1 MERINEKRLF
11 SIVMYLSLILG
22 ALICAGINRMT
33 IAGMLVQVCYS
44 LIIGV
49 VFMTLLHAREDMLW
63 AQIPE
68 KLVYL
73 FSFSVSLCLIGAASR
88 YHIGLFWLL
97 PLAVVGYLETVE
109 IKAVT
114 FGVLMLDYLC
124 NAALIHKDINLLVGY
139 FIMAVA
145 IVMILSMLHDRKE
158 MPYAGVILAALCI
171 ALFVIRCGFQSSEIF
186 RQRYFLILEISSLVF
201 VAVFSGILQI
211 VCGSADSI
219 GVSGLQDMS
228 SEVEEEDVN
237 SIEQKIMTAVPAE
250 EDTTEPDEF
259 VRDPEI
265 VTAVPEPAEHKRPE
279 QAASVEIFDM
289 MAYLQDDFPLILQL
303 KEEDTLYQH
312 SYEISRLSGLAA
324 RKLGCNEALAAVGG
338 MFHEAGRMLSAENY
352 MEGNASLAEQY
363 GFPEDLA
370 AVIRQHNT
378 GSEIPKSP
386 EAAIVMLSDCIVS
399 TSEYLR
405 KNGKRDAIS
414 DDQLVMSIF
423 TNRINKGG
431 LDEAGLTDAQLDT
444 LKAFYIAHAFEI

>member
-49 VFMTLLHAREDMLW
+49 VFMTLLHAKEDMLW

-97 PLAVVGYLETVE
+97 PLAVVGYLESVE

-124 NAALIHKDINLLVGY
+124 NAALVHKDINLLVGY
-139 FIMAVA
+139 FIMAAA
-145 IVMILSMLHDRKE
+145 IVMILSMLRERKE

-186 RQRYFLILEISSLVF
+186 RQRYFLILELSSLVF
-201 VAVFSGILQI
+201 LAVFSGILQI
-211 VCGSADSI
+211 ICGTAGDAGASD
-219 GVSGLQDMS
+219 VLVMS
-228 SEVEEEDVN
+228 SDEGTDIKQETVTAADDV
-237 SIEQKIMTAVPAE
+237 
-250 EDTTEPDEF
+250 TEPDE
-259 VRDPEI
+259 PEI
-265 VTAVPEPAEHKRPE
+265 VTAIPE
-279 QAASVEIFDM
+279 QAEQKRQEPAASVEAFDM
-289 MAYLQDDFPLILQL
+289 MAYLQDDFPLLLQL
-303 KEEDTLYQH
+303 KEQDTLYQH

-338 MFHEAGRMLSAENY
+338 MFHEAGRMLSPENY
-352 MEGNASLAEQY
+352 MEGNAVLAEQY
-363 GFPEDLA
+363 GFPEDLV

-444 LKAFYIAHAFEI
+444 LKAFYVAHAFEI

>member
-33 IAGMLVQVCYS
+33 IAGMLVQECYS

-49 VFMTLLHAREDMLW
+49 VFMTLLHVGEDMLW

-97 PLAVVGYLETVE
+97 PLAVVGHLKHIE

-124 NAALIHKDINLLVGY
+124 NAAMVHKDINLLAGY
-139 FIMAVA
+139 FIMAA
-145 IVMILSMLHDRKE
+145 AFVMILSMLHDRKE

-171 ALFVIRCGFQSSEIF
+171 ALFVIRCGFQSGELF
-186 RQRYFLILEISSLVF
+186 RQRYFLVLELSSLVF
-201 VAVFSGILQI
+201 LAVFSGILQI
-211 VCGSADSI
+211 VFGTDGSTAAEPENASPD
-219 GVSGLQDMS
+219 
-228 SEVEEEDVN
+228 EEDSV
-237 SIEQKIMTAVPAE
+237 M
-250 EDTTEPDEF
+250 
-259 VRDPEI
+259 PE
-265 VTAVPEPAEHKRPE
+265 TRQET
-279 QAASVEIFDM
+279 AASVKEFDM

-324 RKLGCNEALAAVGG
+324 RELGCDEALAAVGG
-338 MFHEAGRMLSAENY
+338 MFHEAGRILSPENY

-363 GFPEDLA
+363 DFPEDLA

-431 LDEAGLTDAQLDT
+431 LDEAGLTDVQLDR
-444 LKAFYIAHAFEI
+444 LKAFYAAHAFEI

>member
-49 VFMTLLHAREDMLW
+49 VFMTLLHTREDMLW

-97 PLAVVGYLETVE
+97 PLAVVGYLESVE

-124 NAALIHKDINLLVGY
+124 NAALVHKDINLLVGY
-139 FIMAVA
+139 FIMAAA
-145 IVMILSMLHDRKE
+145 IVMILSMLRDRKE
-158 MPYAGVILAALCI
+158 MPYAGVILVALCI

-211 VCGSADSI
+211 W
-219 GVSGLQDMS
+219 
-228 SEVEEEDVN
+228 
-237 SIEQKIMTAVPAE
+237 
-250 EDTTEPDEF
+250 
-259 VRDPEI
+259 
-265 VTAVPEPAEHKRPE
+265 
-279 QAASVEIFDM
+279 
-289 MAYLQDDFPLILQL
+289 
-303 KEEDTLYQH
+303 
-312 SYEISRLSGLAA
+312 
-324 RKLGCNEALAAVGG
+324 
-338 MFHEAGRMLSAENY
+338 
-352 MEGNASLAEQY
+352 
-363 GFPEDLA
+363 
-370 AVIRQHNT
+370 
-378 GSEIPKSP
+378 
-386 EAAIVMLSDCIVS
+386 
-399 TSEYLR
+399 
-405 KNGKRDAIS
+405 
-414 DDQLVMSIF
+414 
-423 TNRINKGG
+423 
-431 LDEAGLTDAQLDT
+431 
-444 LKAFYIAHAFEI
+444 

>member
-49 VFMTLLHAREDMLW
+49 VFMTLLHTREDMLW

-97 PLAVVGYLETVE
+97 PLAVVGYLESVE

-124 NAALIHKDINLLVGY
+124 NAALVHKDINLLVGY
-139 FIMAVA
+139 FIMAAA
-145 IVMILSMLHDRKE
+145 IVMILSMLRDRKE
-158 MPYAGVILAALCI
+158 MPYAGVILVALCI

-201 VAVFSGILQI
+201 VAVFSGVLQI
-211 VCGSADSI
+211 VCGTAGGDSAAD
-219 GVSGLQDMS
+219 
-228 SEVEEEDVN
+228 
-237 SIEQKIMTAVPAE
+237 
-250 EDTTEPDEF
+250 
-259 VRDPEI
+259 
-265 VTAVPEPAEHKRPE
+265 VPEMSPDVEAGIGPEPEENKRQEPE
-279 QAASVEIFDM
+279 ASVESFDM
-289 MAYLQDDFPLILQL
+289 MAYLQDDYPLILQL

-324 RKLGCNEALAAVGG
+324 RELGCNEALAAVGG
-338 MFHEAGRMLSAENY
+338 MFHEAGRMLSPENY
-352 MEGNASLAEQY
+352 MEGNAVLAEQY

-386 EAAIVMLSDCIVS
+386 EAAVVMLSDCIVS

-405 KNGKRDAIS
+405 KNGKRNAIS

-431 LDEAGLTDAQLDT
+431 LDEAGLTDAQLDI
-444 LKAFYIAHAFEI
+444 LKAFYVAHAFEI

>member
-49 VFMTLLHAREDMLW
+49 VFMTLLHVGEDMLW

-97 PLAVVGYLETVE
+97 PLAVVGHLKHIE

-124 NAALIHKDINLLVGY
+124 NAAMVHKDLNLLAGY
-139 FIMAVA
+139 FIMAA
-145 IVMILSMLHDRKE
+145 AFVMILSMLHDRKE

-171 ALFVIRCGFQSSEIF
+171 ALFVIRCGFQSGELF
-186 RQRYFLILEISSLVF
+186 RQRYFLVLELSSLVF
-201 VAVFSGILQI
+201 LAVFSGILQI
-211 VCGSADSI
+211 VFGTDGSTAAEPENASPD
-219 GVSGLQDMS
+219 
-228 SEVEEEDVN
+228 EEDSV
-237 SIEQKIMTAVPAE
+237 T
-250 EDTTEPDEF
+250 
-259 VRDPEI
+259 PE
-265 VTAVPEPAEHKRPE
+265 TRQET
-279 QAASVEIFDM
+279 AASVKKFDM

-303 KEEDTLYQH
+303 KKEDTLYQH

-324 RKLGCNEALAAVGG
+324 RELGCNEALAAVGG
-338 MFHEAGRMLSAENY
+338 MFHEAGRILSPENY

-363 GFPEDLA
+363 DFPEDLA

-431 LDEAGLTDAQLDT
+431 LDEAGLTDVQLDL
-444 LKAFYIAHAFEI
+444 LKAFFAAHAFEI

>member
-49 VFMTLLHAREDMLW
+49 VFMTLLHVGEDMLW

-97 PLAVVGYLETVE
+97 PLAVVGHLKHIE

-124 NAALIHKDINLLVGY
+124 NAAMVHKDINLLAGY

-145 IVMILSMLHDRKE
+145 FVMILSMLHDRKE

-171 ALFVIRCGFQSSEIF
+171 ALFVIRCGFQSGELF
-186 RQRYFLILEISSLVF
+186 RQKYFLVLELSSLVF
-201 VAVFSGILQI
+201 LAVFSGILQI
-211 VCGSADSI
+211 VFGTDGSTAAEPENASPD
-219 GVSGLQDMS
+219 
-228 SEVEEEDVN
+228 EEDSV
-237 SIEQKIMTAVPAE
+237 M
-250 EDTTEPDEF
+250 
-259 VRDPEI
+259 PE
-265 VTAVPEPAEHKRPE
+265 TRQET
-279 QAASVEIFDM
+279 AASVKEFDM

>member
-97 PLAVVGYLETVE
+97 PLAVVGYLESVE

-124 NAALIHKDINLLVGY
+124 NAALVHKDINLLVGY
-139 FIMAVA
+139 FIMAAA
-145 IVMILSMLHDRKE
+145 IVMILSMLRDRKE
-158 MPYAGVILAALCI
+158 MPYAGVILVALCI

-211 VCGSADSI
+211 VCG
-219 GVSGLQDMS
+219 
-228 SEVEEEDVN
+228 
-237 SIEQKIMTAVPAE
+237 TAGGDGAS
-250 EDTTEPDEF
+250 D
-259 VRDPEI
+259 
-265 VTAVPEPAEHKRPE
+265 VPEMSPDVEAGIGPEPEENKRQEPE
-279 QAASVEIFDM
+279 ASVESFDM
-289 MAYLQDDFPLILQL
+289 MAYLQDDYPLILQL
-303 KEEDTLYQH
+303 KEENTLYQH

-324 RKLGCNEALAAVGG
+324 RELGCNEALAAVGG
-338 MFHEAGRMLSAENY
+338 MFHEAGRMLSPDNY
-352 MEGNASLAEQY
+352 MEGNAVLAEQY

-386 EAAIVMLSDCIVS
+386 EAAVVMLSDCIVS

-405 KNGKRDAIS
+405 KNGKRGAIS

-444 LKAFYIAHAFEI
+444 LKAFYVAHAFEI

>member
-22 ALICAGINRMT
+22 ALICAGVNRMT

-97 PLAVVGYLETVE
+97 PLAVVGYLESVE

-124 NAALIHKDINLLVGY
+124 NAALVHKDINLLVGY
-139 FIMAVA
+139 FIMAAA
-145 IVMILSMLHDRKE
+145 IIMILSMLRDRKE

-201 VAVFSGILQI
+201 VTVFGGILQI
-211 VCGSADSI
+211 ICGSAGSI

-228 SEVEEEDVN
+228 SDVEDVN
-237 SIEQKIMTAVPAE
+237 GIEQKIMTAVPAA
-250 EDTTEPDEF
+250 DDVTEPDE
-259 VRDPEI
+259 PEI
-265 VTAVPEPAEHKRPE
+265 VTAVPE
-279 QAASVEIFDM
+279 QAASVEAFDM

-303 KEEDTLYQH
+303 KEEDALYQH

-324 RKLGCNEALAAVGG
+324 RELGCNEALAAVGG
-338 MFHEAGRMLSAENY
+338 MFHEAGRMLFPENY
-352 MEGNASLAEQY
+352 MEGNAVLAEQY
-363 GFPEDLA
+363 GFPEDLV

-405 KNGKRDAIS
+405 KNGKRGAIS

>member
-97 PLAVVGYLETVE
+97 PLAVVGYLESVE

-124 NAALIHKDINLLVGY
+124 NAALVHKDINLLVGY
-139 FIMAVA
+139 FIMAAA
-145 IVMILSMLHDRKE
+145 IVMILSMLRDRKE
-158 MPYAGVILAALCI
+158 MPYAGVILVALCI

-211 VCGSADSI
+211 VCRTAGADSA
-219 GVSGLQDMS
+219 S
-228 SEVEEEDVN
+228 DV
-237 SIEQKIMTAVPAE
+237 
-250 EDTTEPDEF
+250 
-259 VRDPEI
+259 PEI
-265 VTAVPEPAEHKRPE
+265 SPDVEAGIGPEPEENQRQEPE
-279 QAASVEIFDM
+279 TFVESFDM
-289 MAYLQDDFPLILQL
+289 MAYLQDDYPLILQL
-303 KEEDTLYQH
+303 KEEDILYQH

-324 RKLGCNEALAAVGG
+324 RELGCNEALAAVGG
-338 MFHEAGRMLSAENY
+338 MFHEAGRMLSPDNY
-352 MEGNASLAEQY
+352 MEGNAVLAEQY

-386 EAAIVMLSDCIVS
+386 EAAVVMLSDCIVS

-405 KNGKRDAIS
+405 KNGKRGAIS

-444 LKAFYIAHAFEI
+444 LKAFYVAHAFEI

>member
-97 PLAVVGYLETVE
+97 PLAVVGYLESVE

-114 FGVLMLDYLC
+114 FGALMLDYLC
-124 NAALIHKDINLLVGY
+124 NAALVHKDINLLVGY
-139 FIMAVA
+139 FIMAAA
-145 IVMILSMLHDRKE
+145 IVMILSMLRDRKE
-158 MPYAGVILAALCI
+158 MPYAGVILVALCI

-201 VAVFSGILQI
+201 VAAFSGILQI
-211 VCGSADSI
+211 VCGTAGGDGTSDARE
-219 GVSGLQDMS
+219 LS
-228 SEVEEEDVN
+228 SDVEAGIRPEPV
-237 SIEQKIMTAVPAE
+237 TAVPAE
-250 EDTTEPDEF
+250 EDITELDGFGNET
-259 VRDPEI
+259 DI
-265 VTAVPEPAEHKRPE
+265 ATAVPEPEENKRQEP
-279 QAASVEIFDM
+279 AASVESFDM
-289 MAYLQDDFPLILQL
+289 MAYLQDDYPLILQL

-324 RKLGCNEALAAVGG
+324 RELGCNEALAAVGG
-338 MFHEAGRMLSAENY
+338 MFHEAGRMLSPDNY
-352 MEGNASLAEQY
+352 MEGNAVLAEQY
-363 GFPEDLA
+363 GFSEDLA

-386 EAAIVMLSDCIVS
+386 EAAVVMLSDCIVS
-399 TSEYLR
+399 TSDYLR
-405 KNGKRDAIS
+405 KNGKRNAIS

-444 LKAFYIAHAFEI
+444 LKAFYVAHAFEI

>member
-49 VFMTLLHAREDMLW
+49 VFMTLLHTREDMLW

-97 PLAVVGYLETVE
+97 PLAVVGYLESVE

-124 NAALIHKDINLLVGY
+124 NAALVHKDINLLVGY
-139 FIMAVA
+139 FIMAAA
-145 IVMILSMLHDRKE
+145 IVMILSMLRDRKE
-158 MPYAGVILAALCI
+158 MPYAGVILVALCI

-201 VAVFSGILQI
+201 VAAFSGVLQI
-211 VCGSADSI
+211 VCGTAGADSA
-219 GVSGLQDMS
+219 SD
-228 SEVEEEDVN
+228 
-237 SIEQKIMTAVPAE
+237 
-250 EDTTEPDEF
+250 
-259 VRDPEI
+259 
-265 VTAVPEPAEHKRPE
+265 VPEMSPDVEAGIGPE
-279 QAASVEIFDM
+279 LEENQRQEPEASVESFDM
-289 MAYLQDDFPLILQL
+289 MAYLQDDYPLILQL

-324 RKLGCNEALAAVGG
+324 RELGCNEALAAVGG
-338 MFHEAGRMLSAENY
+338 MFHEAGRMLSPDNY
-352 MEGNASLAEQY
+352 MEGNAVLAEQY

-386 EAAIVMLSDCIVS
+386 EAAVVMLSDCIVS

-405 KNGKRDAIS
+405 KNGKRNAIS

-431 LDEAGLTDAQLDT
+431 LDEAGLTDAQLDI
-444 LKAFYIAHAFEI
+444 LKAFYVAHAFEI

>member
-22 ALICAGINRMT
+22 ALICAGVNRMT

-73 FSFSVSLCLIGAASR
+73 FSFSVSLCLIGVASR

-97 PLAVVGYLETVE
+97 PLAVVGYLESVE

-124 NAALIHKDINLLVGY
+124 NAALVHKDINLLVGY
-139 FIMAVA
+139 FIMAAA
-145 IVMILSMLHDRKE
+145 IIMILSMLRDRKE

-211 VCGSADSI
+211 ICGSAGSI

-228 SEVEEEDVN
+228 SDVEDVN
-237 SIEQKIMTAVPAE
+237 GIEQKIMTAVPAA
-250 EDTTEPDEF
+250 DDVTGPDE
-259 VRDPEI
+259 PET
-265 VTAVPEPAEHKRPE
+265 VTAVPE
-279 QAASVEIFDM
+279 QAASVEAFDM

-303 KEEDTLYQH
+303 KEEDALYQH

-324 RKLGCNEALAAVGG
+324 RELGCNEALAAVGG
-338 MFHEAGRMLSAENY
+338 MFHEAGRMLSPENY
-352 MEGNASLAEQY
+352 MEGNAVLAEQY
-363 GFPEDLA
+363 GFPEDLV

-405 KNGKRDAIS
+405 KNGKRGAIS

>member
-171 ALFVIRCGFQSSEIF
+171 ALFMIRCGFQSSEIF

-201 VAVFSGILQI
+201 VAVFSGILQVI
-211 VCGSADSI
+211 CESAGSI
-219 GVSGLQDMS
+219 GASGLQDMS
-228 SEVEEEDVN
+228 SEVEEEVVN

-259 VRDPEI
+259 VKDP
-265 VTAVPEPAEHKRPE
+265 
-279 QAASVEIFDM
+279 AASVEIFDM

-378 GSEIPKSP
+378 GSEVPKSP

>member
-49 VFMTLLHAREDMLW
+49 VFMTLLHTREDMLW

-97 PLAVVGYLETVE
+97 PLAVVGYLESVE

-124 NAALIHKDINLLVGY
+124 NAALVHKDINLLVGY
-139 FIMAVA
+139 FIMAAA
-145 IVMILSMLHDRKE
+145 IVMILSMLRDGKE
-158 MPYAGVILAALCI
+158 MPYAGVILVALCI

-211 VCGSADSI
+211 VCGTAGGDGAAD
-219 GVSGLQDMS
+219 
-228 SEVEEEDVN
+228 
-237 SIEQKIMTAVPAE
+237 
-250 EDTTEPDEF
+250 
-259 VRDPEI
+259 
-265 VTAVPEPAEHKRPE
+265 VPEMSPDVEAGIGPEPEENKRQEPE
-279 QAASVEIFDM
+279 ASVESFDM
-289 MAYLQDDFPLILQL
+289 MAYLQDDYPLILQL

-324 RKLGCNEALAAVGG
+324 RELGCNEALAAVGG
-338 MFHEAGRMLSAENY
+338 MFHEAGRMISPDNY
-352 MEGNASLAEQY
+352 MEGNAVLAEQY

-386 EAAIVMLSDCIVS
+386 EAAVVMLSDCIVS

-405 KNGKRDAIS
+405 KNGKRGAIS

-444 LKAFYIAHAFEI
+444 LKAFYVAHAFEI

>member
-97 PLAVVGYLETVE
+97 PLAVVGYLESVE

-124 NAALIHKDINLLVGY
+124 NAALVHKDINLLVGY
-139 FIMAVA
+139 FIMAAA
-145 IVMILSMLHDRKE
+145 IVMILSMLRDRKE
-158 MPYAGVILAALCI
+158 MPYAGVILVALCI

-211 VCGSADSI
+211 VCGTAGVDSASD
-219 GVSGLQDMS
+219 
-228 SEVEEEDVN
+228 
-237 SIEQKIMTAVPAE
+237 
-250 EDTTEPDEF
+250 
-259 VRDPEI
+259 
-265 VTAVPEPAEHKRPE
+265 VPEMSPDVEAGIGPE
-279 QAASVEIFDM
+279 PEENQRQEPETSVESFDM
-289 MAYLQDDFPLILQL
+289 MAYLQDDYPLILQL
-303 KEEDTLYQH
+303 KEEDILYQH

-324 RKLGCNEALAAVGG
+324 RELGCNEALAAVGG
-338 MFHEAGRMLSAENY
+338 MFHEAGRMLSPDNY
-352 MEGNASLAEQY
+352 MEGNAVLAEQY

-386 EAAIVMLSDCIVS
+386 EAAVVMLSDCIVS

-405 KNGKRDAIS
+405 KNGKRGAIS

-444 LKAFYIAHAFEI
+444 LKAFYVAHAFEI

>member
-1 MERINEKRLF
+1 
-11 SIVMYLSLILG
+11 MYLSLILG
-22 ALICAGINRMT
+22 ALICAGVNRMT

-73 FSFSVSLCLIGAASR
+73 FSFSVSLCLIGVASR

-97 PLAVVGYLETVE
+97 PLAVVGYLESVE

-124 NAALIHKDINLLVGY
+124 NAALVHKDINLLVGY
-139 FIMAVA
+139 FIMAAA
-145 IVMILSMLHDRKE
+145 IIMILSMLRDRKE

-211 VCGSADSI
+211 ICGSAGSI

-228 SEVEEEDVN
+228 SDVEDVN
-237 SIEQKIMTAVPAE
+237 GIEQKIMTAVPAA
-250 EDTTEPDEF
+250 DDVTEPDE
-259 VRDPEI
+259 PET
-265 VTAVPEPAEHKRPE
+265 VTAVPE
-279 QAASVEIFDM
+279 QAASVEAFDM

-303 KEEDTLYQH
+303 KEEDALYQH

-324 RKLGCNEALAAVGG
+324 RELGCNEALAAVGG
-338 MFHEAGRMLSAENY
+338 MFHEAGRMLSPENY
-352 MEGNASLAEQY
+352 MEGNAVLAEQY
-363 GFPEDLA
+363 GFPEDLV

-405 KNGKRDAIS
+405 KNGKRGAIS

>member
-49 VFMTLLHAREDMLW
+49 VFMTLLHTREDMLW

-97 PLAVVGYLETVE
+97 PLAVVGYLESVE

-124 NAALIHKDINLLVGY
+124 NAALVHKDINLLVGY
-139 FIMAVA
+139 FIMAAA
-145 IVMILSMLHDRKE
+145 IVMILSMLRDRKE
-158 MPYAGVILAALCI
+158 MPYAGVILVALCI

-211 VCGSADSI
+211 VCG
-219 GVSGLQDMS
+219 
-228 SEVEEEDVN
+228 
-237 SIEQKIMTAVPAE
+237 TAGGDGAS
-250 EDTTEPDEF
+250 D
-259 VRDPEI
+259 
-265 VTAVPEPAEHKRPE
+265 VPEMSPDVEAGIGPEPEENKRQEPE
-279 QAASVEIFDM
+279 ASVESFDM
-289 MAYLQDDFPLILQL
+289 MAYLQDDYPLILQL

-324 RKLGCNEALAAVGG
+324 RELGCNEALAAVGG
-338 MFHEAGRMLSAENY
+338 MFHEAGRMLSPDNY
-352 MEGNASLAEQY
+352 MEGNAVLAEQY

-386 EAAIVMLSDCIVS
+386 EAAVVMLSDCIVS

-405 KNGKRDAIS
+405 KNGKRGAIS

-444 LKAFYIAHAFEI
+444 LKAFYVAHAFEI

>member
-49 VFMTLLHAREDMLW
+49 VFMTLLHVGEDMLW

-97 PLAVVGYLETVE
+97 PLAVVGHLKHIE

-124 NAALIHKDINLLVGY
+124 NAAMVHKDINLLAGY
-139 FIMAVA
+139 FIMAA
-145 IVMILSMLHDRKE
+145 AFVMILSMLHDRKE

-171 ALFVIRCGFQSSEIF
+171 ALFVIRCGFQSGELF
-186 RQRYFLILEISSLVF
+186 RQRYFLVLELSSLVF
-201 VAVFSGILQI
+201 LAVFSGILQI
-211 VCGSADSI
+211 VFGTDGSTAAELENASPD
-219 GVSGLQDMS
+219 
-228 SEVEEEDVN
+228 EEDSV
-237 SIEQKIMTAVPAE
+237 M
-250 EDTTEPDEF
+250 
-259 VRDPEI
+259 PE
-265 VTAVPEPAEHKRPE
+265 TRQET
-279 QAASVEIFDM
+279 AASVKEFDM

-324 RKLGCNEALAAVGG
+324 RELGCDEALAAVGG
-338 MFHEAGRMLSAENY
+338 MFHEAGRILSPENY

-363 GFPEDLA
+363 DFPENLA

-431 LDEAGLTDAQLDT
+431 LDEAGLTDVQLDR
-444 LKAFYIAHAFEI
+444 LKAFYAAHAFEI

>member
-49 VFMTLLHAREDMLW
+49 VFMTLLHVGEDMLW

-97 PLAVVGYLETVE
+97 PLAVVGHLKHIE

-124 NAALIHKDINLLVGY
+124 NAAMVHKDINLLAGY
-139 FIMAVA
+139 FIMAA
-145 IVMILSMLHDRKE
+145 AFVMILSMLHDRKE

-171 ALFVIRCGFQSSEIF
+171 ALFVIRCGFQSGELF
-186 RQRYFLILEISSLVF
+186 LQRYFLVLELSSLVF
-201 VAVFSGILQI
+201 LAVFSGILQI
-211 VCGSADSI
+211 VFGTDGSTAAEPENASPD
-219 GVSGLQDMS
+219 
-228 SEVEEEDVN
+228 EEDSV
-237 SIEQKIMTAVPAE
+237 M
-250 EDTTEPDEF
+250 
-259 VRDPEI
+259 PE
-265 VTAVPEPAEHKRPE
+265 TRQET
-279 QAASVEIFDM
+279 AASVKEFDM
-289 MAYLQDDFPLILQL
+289 MVYLQDDFPLILQL

-324 RKLGCNEALAAVGG
+324 RELGCDEALAAVGG
-338 MFHEAGRMLSAENY
+338 MFHEAGRILSPENY

-363 GFPEDLA
+363 DFPEDLA

-431 LDEAGLTDAQLDT
+431 LDEAGLTDVQLDR
-444 LKAFYIAHAFEI
+444 LKAFYVAHAFEI

>member
-49 VFMTLLHAREDMLW
+49 VFMTLLHTREDMLW

-97 PLAVVGYLETVE
+97 PLAVVGYLESVE

-124 NAALIHKDINLLVGY
+124 NAALVHKDINLLVGY
-139 FIMAVA
+139 FIMAAA
-145 IVMILSMLHDRKE
+145 IVMILSMLRDRKE
-158 MPYAGVILAALCI
+158 MPYAGVILVALCI

-186 RQRYFLILEISSLVF
+186 QQRYFLILEISSLVF

-211 VCGSADSI
+211 VCGTARGDGAAD
-219 GVSGLQDMS
+219 
-228 SEVEEEDVN
+228 
-237 SIEQKIMTAVPAE
+237 
-250 EDTTEPDEF
+250 
-259 VRDPEI
+259 
-265 VTAVPEPAEHKRPE
+265 VPEMSPDVEAGIGPEPEENKRQEPE
-279 QAASVEIFDM
+279 ASVESFDM
-289 MAYLQDDFPLILQL
+289 MAYLQDDYPLILQL

-324 RKLGCNEALAAVGG
+324 RELGCNEALAAVGG
-338 MFHEAGRMLSAENY
+338 MFHEAGRMISPDNY
-352 MEGNASLAEQY
+352 MEGNAVLAEQY

-386 EAAIVMLSDCIVS
+386 EAAVVMLSDCIVS

-405 KNGKRDAIS
+405 KNGKRGAIS

-444 LKAFYIAHAFEI
+444 LKAFYVAHAFEI

>member
-33 IAGMLVQVCYS
+33 SAGMLVQVCYS

-49 VFMTLLHAREDMLW
+49 VFMTLLHTREDMLW

-97 PLAVVGYLETVE
+97 PLAVVGYLESVE

-124 NAALIHKDINLLVGY
+124 NAALVHKDINLLVGY
-139 FIMAVA
+139 FIMAAA
-145 IVMILSMLHDRKE
+145 IVMILSMLRDRKE
-158 MPYAGVILAALCI
+158 MPYAGVILVALCI

-211 VCGSADSI
+211 VCGTAGGDGAAD
-219 GVSGLQDMS
+219 
-228 SEVEEEDVN
+228 
-237 SIEQKIMTAVPAE
+237 
-250 EDTTEPDEF
+250 
-259 VRDPEI
+259 
-265 VTAVPEPAEHKRPE
+265 VPEMSPDVEAGIGPE
-279 QAASVEIFDM
+279 PEENQRQEPEASVESFDM
-289 MAYLQDDFPLILQL
+289 MAYLQDDYPLILQL

-324 RKLGCNEALAAVGG
+324 RELGCNEALAAVGG
-338 MFHEAGRMLSAENY
+338 MFHEAGRMISPDNY
-352 MEGNASLAEQY
+352 MEGNAVLAEQY

-386 EAAIVMLSDCIVS
+386 EAAVVMLSDCIVS

-405 KNGKRDAIS
+405 KNGKRGAIS

-444 LKAFYIAHAFEI
+444 LKAFYVAHAFEI

>member
-49 VFMTLLHAREDMLW
+49 VFMTLLHTREDMLW

-97 PLAVVGYLETVE
+97 PLAVVGYLESVE

-124 NAALIHKDINLLVGY
+124 NAALVHKDINLLVGY
-139 FIMAVA
+139 FIMAAA
-145 IVMILSMLHDRKE
+145 IVMILSMLRDRKE
-158 MPYAGVILAALCI
+158 MPYAGVILVALCI

-211 VCGSADSI
+211 VCGTAGGDGAAD
-219 GVSGLQDMS
+219 
-228 SEVEEEDVN
+228 
-237 SIEQKIMTAVPAE
+237 
-250 EDTTEPDEF
+250 
-259 VRDPEI
+259 
-265 VTAVPEPAEHKRPE
+265 VPEMSPDVEAGIGPEPEENKRQEPE
-279 QAASVEIFDM
+279 ASVESFDM
-289 MAYLQDDFPLILQL
+289 MAYLQDDYPLILQL

-324 RKLGCNEALAAVGG
+324 RELGCNEALAAVGG
-338 MFHEAGRMLSAENY
+338 MFHEAGRMISPDNY
-352 MEGNASLAEQY
+352 MEGNAVLAEQY

-386 EAAIVMLSDCIVS
+386 EAAVVMLSDCIVS

-405 KNGKRDAIS
+405 KNGKRGAIS

-444 LKAFYIAHAFEI
+444 LKAFYVAHAFEI

>member
-33 IAGMLVQVCYS
+33 IAGMLVHVCYS

-49 VFMTLLHAREDMLW
+49 VFMTLLHTREDMLW

-97 PLAVVGYLETVE
+97 PLAVVGYLESVE

-124 NAALIHKDINLLVGY
+124 NAALVHKDINLLVGY
-139 FIMAVA
+139 FIMAAA
-145 IVMILSMLHDRKE
+145 IVMILSMLRDRKE
-158 MPYAGVILAALCI
+158 MPYAGVILVALCI

-211 VCGSADSI
+211 VCGTAGADSA
-219 GVSGLQDMS
+219 SD
-228 SEVEEEDVN
+228 
-237 SIEQKIMTAVPAE
+237 
-250 EDTTEPDEF
+250 
-259 VRDPEI
+259 
-265 VTAVPEPAEHKRPE
+265 VPEMSPDVEAGIGPE
-279 QAASVEIFDM
+279 PEENQRQEPEASVESFDM
-289 MAYLQDDFPLILQL
+289 MAYLQDDYPLILQL

-324 RKLGCNEALAAVGG
+324 RELGCNEALAAVGG
-338 MFHEAGRMLSAENY
+338 MFHEAGRMLSPDNY
-352 MEGNASLAEQY
+352 MEGNAVLAEQY

-386 EAAIVMLSDCIVS
+386 EAAVVMLSDCIVS

-405 KNGKRDAIS
+405 KNGKRGAIS

-444 LKAFYIAHAFEI
+444 LKAFYVAHAFEI

>member
-97 PLAVVGYLETVE
+97 PLAVVGYLESVE

-124 NAALIHKDINLLVGY
+124 NAALVHKDINLLVGY
-139 FIMAVA
+139 FIMAAA
-145 IVMILSMLHDRKE
+145 IVMILSMLRDRKE
-158 MPYAGVILAALCI
+158 MPYAGVILVALCI

-211 VCGSADSI
+211 VCGTAGGDGAAD
-219 GVSGLQDMS
+219 
-228 SEVEEEDVN
+228 
-237 SIEQKIMTAVPAE
+237 
-250 EDTTEPDEF
+250 
-259 VRDPEI
+259 
-265 VTAVPEPAEHKRPE
+265 VPEMSPDVEAGIGPEPEENKRQEPE
-279 QAASVEIFDM
+279 ASVESFDM
-289 MAYLQDDFPLILQL
+289 MAYLQDDYPLILQL

-324 RKLGCNEALAAVGG
+324 RELGCNEALAAVGG
-338 MFHEAGRMLSAENY
+338 MFHEAGRMISPDNY
-352 MEGNASLAEQY
+352 MEGNAVLAEQY

-386 EAAIVMLSDCIVS
+386 EAAVVMLSDCIVS

-405 KNGKRDAIS
+405 KNGKRGAIS

-444 LKAFYIAHAFEI
+444 LKAFYVAHAFEI

>member
-97 PLAVVGYLETVE
+97 PLAVVGYLESVE

-124 NAALIHKDINLLVGY
+124 NAALVHKDINLLVGY
-139 FIMAVA
+139 FIMAAA
-145 IVMILSMLHDRKE
+145 IVMILSMLRDRKE
-158 MPYAGVILAALCI
+158 MPYAGVILVALCI
-171 ALFVIRCGFQSSEIF
+171 ALSVIRCGFQSSEIF

-201 VAVFSGILQI
+201 VAVFSGVLQI
-211 VCGSADSI
+211 VCGTAGGDSAAD
-219 GVSGLQDMS
+219 
-228 SEVEEEDVN
+228 
-237 SIEQKIMTAVPAE
+237 
-250 EDTTEPDEF
+250 
-259 VRDPEI
+259 
-265 VTAVPEPAEHKRPE
+265 VPEMSPDVEAGIGPEPEENKRQEPE
-279 QAASVEIFDM
+279 ASVESFDM
-289 MAYLQDDFPLILQL
+289 MAYLQDDYPLILQL

-324 RKLGCNEALAAVGG
+324 RELGCNEALAAVGG
-338 MFHEAGRMLSAENY
+338 MFHEAGRMLSPENY
-352 MEGNASLAEQY
+352 MEGNAVLAEQY

-386 EAAIVMLSDCIVS
+386 EAAVVMLSDCIVS

-405 KNGKRDAIS
+405 KNGKRNAIS

-431 LDEAGLTDAQLDT
+431 LDEAGLTDAQLDI
-444 LKAFYIAHAFEI
+444 LKAFYVAHAFEI

>member
-1 MERINEKRLF
+1 
-11 SIVMYLSLILG
+11 MYLSLILG

-49 VFMTLLHAREDMLW
+49 VFMTLLHTREDMLW

-97 PLAVVGYLETVE
+97 PLAVVGYLESVE

-124 NAALIHKDINLLVGY
+124 NAALVHKDINLLVGY
-139 FIMAVA
+139 FIMAAA
-145 IVMILSMLHDRKE
+145 IVMILSMLRDGKE
-158 MPYAGVILAALCI
+158 MPYAGVILVALCI

-211 VCGSADSI
+211 VCGTAGGDGAAD
-219 GVSGLQDMS
+219 
-228 SEVEEEDVN
+228 
-237 SIEQKIMTAVPAE
+237 
-250 EDTTEPDEF
+250 
-259 VRDPEI
+259 
-265 VTAVPEPAEHKRPE
+265 VPEMSPDVEAGIGPE
-279 QAASVEIFDM
+279 PEENQRQEPEASVESFDM
-289 MAYLQDDFPLILQL
+289 MAYLQDDYPLILQL

-324 RKLGCNEALAAVGG
+324 RELGCNEALAAVGG
-338 MFHEAGRMLSAENY
+338 MFHEAGRMISPDNY
-352 MEGNASLAEQY
+352 MEGNAVLAEQY

-386 EAAIVMLSDCIVS
+386 EAAVVMLSDCIVS

-405 KNGKRDAIS
+405 KNGKRGAIS

-444 LKAFYIAHAFEI
+444 LKAFYVAHAFEI

>member
-49 VFMTLLHAREDMLW
+49 VFMTLLHVGEDMLW

-97 PLAVVGYLETVE
+97 PLAVVGHLKHIE

-124 NAALIHKDINLLVGY
+124 NAAMVHKDINLLVGY
-139 FIMAVA
+139 FIMAA
-145 IVMILSMLHDRKE
+145 AFVMILSMLHDRKE

-171 ALFVIRCGFQSSEIF
+171 ALFVIRCGFQSGELF
-186 RQRYFLILEISSLVF
+186 RQRYFLVLELSSLVF
-201 VAVFSGILQI
+201 LAVFSGILQI
-211 VCGSADSI
+211 VFGTDGSTAAEPENASPD
-219 GVSGLQDMS
+219 
-228 SEVEEEDVN
+228 EEDSV
-237 SIEQKIMTAVPAE
+237 M
-250 EDTTEPDEF
+250 
-259 VRDPEI
+259 PETRQET
-265 VTAVPEPAEHKRPE
+265 V
-279 QAASVEIFDM
+279 ASVKEFDM

-324 RKLGCNEALAAVGG
+324 RELGCDEALAAVGG
-338 MFHEAGRMLSAENY
+338 MFHEAGRILSPENY

-363 GFPEDLA
+363 DFPEDLA

-431 LDEAGLTDAQLDT
+431 LDEAGLTDVQLDR
-444 LKAFYIAHAFEI
+444 LKAFYAAHAFEI

>member
-97 PLAVVGYLETVE
+97 PLAVVGYLESVE

-124 NAALIHKDINLLVGY
+124 NAALVHKDINLLVGY
-139 FIMAVA
+139 FIMAAA
-145 IVMILSMLHDRKE
+145 IVMILSMLRDRKE
-158 MPYAGVILAALCI
+158 MPYAGVILVALCI

-211 VCGSADSI
+211 VCGTAGADSA
-219 GVSGLQDMS
+219 SD
-228 SEVEEEDVN
+228 EPEEN
-237 SIEQKIMTAVPAE
+237 KRQ
-250 EDTTEPDEF
+250 EPE
-259 VRDPEI
+259 
-265 VTAVPEPAEHKRPE
+265 
-279 QAASVEIFDM
+279 ASVESFDM
-289 MAYLQDDFPLILQL
+289 MAYLQDDNPLILQL

-324 RKLGCNEALAAVGG
+324 RELGCNEALAAVGG
-338 MFHEAGRMLSAENY
+338 MFHEAGRMISPDNY
-352 MEGNASLAEQY
+352 MEGNAVLAEQY

-386 EAAIVMLSDCIVS
+386 EAAVVMLSDCIVS

-405 KNGKRDAIS
+405 KNGKRGAIS

-444 LKAFYIAHAFEI
+444 LKAFYVAHAFEI

>member
-49 VFMTLLHAREDMLW
+49 VFMTLLHVGEDMLW

-97 PLAVVGYLETVE
+97 PLAVVGHLKHIE

-124 NAALIHKDINLLVGY
+124 NAAMVHKDINLLAGY
-139 FIMAVA
+139 FIMAA
-145 IVMILSMLHDRKE
+145 AFVMILSMLHDRKE

-171 ALFVIRCGFQSSEIF
+171 ALFVIRCGFQSGELF
-186 RQRYFLILEISSLVF
+186 RQRYFLVLELSSLVF
-201 VAVFSGILQI
+201 LAVFSGILQI
-211 VCGSADSI
+211 VFGTDGS
-219 GVSGLQDMS
+219 
-228 SEVEEEDVN
+228 
-237 SIEQKIMTAVPAE
+237 TAAE
-250 EDTTEPDEF
+250 PENASPDEEYS
-259 VRDPEI
+259 VMPE
-265 VTAVPEPAEHKRPE
+265 TRQET
-279 QAASVEIFDM
+279 AASVKEFDM

-324 RKLGCNEALAAVGG
+324 RELGCDEALAAVGG
-338 MFHEAGRMLSAENY
+338 MFHEAGRILSPENY

-363 GFPEDLA
+363 DFPEDLA

-431 LDEAGLTDAQLDT
+431 LDEAGLTDVQLDR
-444 LKAFYIAHAFEI
+444 LKAFYAAHAFEI

>member
-49 VFMTLLHAREDMLW
+49 VFMTLLHTREDMLW

-97 PLAVVGYLETVE
+97 PLAVVGYLESVE

-124 NAALIHKDINLLVGY
+124 NAALVHKDINLLVGY
-139 FIMAVA
+139 FIMAAA
-145 IVMILSMLHDRKE
+145 IVMILSMLRDGKE
-158 MPYAGVILAALCI
+158 MPYAGVILVALCI

-211 VCGSADSI
+211 VCGTAGGDGAAD
-219 GVSGLQDMS
+219 
-228 SEVEEEDVN
+228 
-237 SIEQKIMTAVPAE
+237 
-250 EDTTEPDEF
+250 
-259 VRDPEI
+259 
-265 VTAVPEPAEHKRPE
+265 VPEMSPDVEAGIGPE
-279 QAASVEIFDM
+279 PEENQRQEPEASVESFDM
-289 MAYLQDDFPLILQL
+289 MAYLQDDYPLILQL

-324 RKLGCNEALAAVGG
+324 RELGCNEALAAVGG
-338 MFHEAGRMLSAENY
+338 MFHEAGRMISPDNY
-352 MEGNASLAEQY
+352 MEGNAVLAEQY

-386 EAAIVMLSDCIVS
+386 EAAVVMLSDCIVS

-405 KNGKRDAIS
+405 KNGKRGAIS

-444 LKAFYIAHAFEI
+444 LKAFYVAHAFEI

>member
-49 VFMTLLHAREDMLW
+49 VFMTLLHTREDMLW

-97 PLAVVGYLETVE
+97 PLAVVGYLESVE

-124 NAALIHKDINLLVGY
+124 NAALVHKDINLLVGY
-139 FIMAVA
+139 FIMAAA
-145 IVMILSMLHDRKE
+145 IVMILSMLRDRKE
-158 MPYAGVILAALCI
+158 MPYAGVILVALCI

-211 VCGSADSI
+211 VCGTAGGDGAAD
-219 GVSGLQDMS
+219 
-228 SEVEEEDVN
+228 
-237 SIEQKIMTAVPAE
+237 
-250 EDTTEPDEF
+250 
-259 VRDPEI
+259 
-265 VTAVPEPAEHKRPE
+265 VPEMSPDVEAGIGPE
-279 QAASVEIFDM
+279 PEENQRQEPEASVESFDM
-289 MAYLQDDFPLILQL
+289 MAYLQDDYPLILQL

-324 RKLGCNEALAAVGG
+324 RELGCNEALAAVGG
-338 MFHEAGRMLSAENY
+338 MFHEAGRMISPDNY
-352 MEGNASLAEQY
+352 MEGNAVLAEQY

-386 EAAIVMLSDCIVS
+386 EAAVVMLSDCIVS

-405 KNGKRDAIS
+405 KNGKRGAIS

-444 LKAFYIAHAFEI
+444 LKAFYVAHAFEI

>member
-97 PLAVVGYLETVE
+97 PLAVVVYLESVE

-124 NAALIHKDINLLVGY
+124 NAALVHKDINLLVGY
-139 FIMAVA
+139 FIMAAA
-145 IVMILSMLHDRKE
+145 IVMILSMLRDRKE
-158 MPYAGVILAALCI
+158 MPYAGVILVALCI

-211 VCGSADSI
+211 VCG
-219 GVSGLQDMS
+219 
-228 SEVEEEDVN
+228 
-237 SIEQKIMTAVPAE
+237 TAGGDGAS
-250 EDTTEPDEF
+250 D
-259 VRDPEI
+259 
-265 VTAVPEPAEHKRPE
+265 VPEMSPDVEAGIGPEPEENKRQEPE
-279 QAASVEIFDM
+279 ASVESFDM
-289 MAYLQDDFPLILQL
+289 MAYLQDDYPLILQL
-303 KEEDTLYQH
+303 KEENILYQH

-324 RKLGCNEALAAVGG
+324 RELGCNEALAAVGG
-338 MFHEAGRMLSAENY
+338 MFHEAGRMLSPDNY
-352 MEGNASLAEQY
+352 MEGNAVLAEQY

-386 EAAIVMLSDCIVS
+386 EAAVVMLSDCIVS

-405 KNGKRDAIS
+405 KNGKRGAIS

-444 LKAFYIAHAFEI
+444 LKAFYVAHAFEI

>member
-22 ALICAGINRMT
+22 ALICAGVNRMT

-73 FSFSVSLCLIGAASR
+73 FSFSVSLCLIGVASR

-97 PLAVVGYLETVE
+97 PLAVVGYLESVE

-124 NAALIHKDINLLVGY
+124 NAALVHKDINLLVGY
-139 FIMAVA
+139 FIMAAA
-145 IVMILSMLHDRKE
+145 IIMILSMLRDRKE

-211 VCGSADSI
+211 ICGSAGSI

-228 SEVEEEDVN
+228 SDVEDVN
-237 SIEQKIMTAVPAE
+237 GIEQKIMTAVPAA
-250 EDTTEPDEF
+250 DDVTEPDE
-259 VRDPEI
+259 PET
-265 VTAVPEPAEHKRPE
+265 VTAVPE
-279 QAASVEIFDM
+279 QAASVETFDM

-303 KEEDTLYQH
+303 KEEDALYQH

-324 RKLGCNEALAAVGG
+324 RELGCNEALAAVGG
-338 MFHEAGRMLSAENY
+338 MFHEAGRMLSPENY
-352 MEGNASLAEQY
+352 MEGNAVLAEQY
-363 GFPEDLA
+363 GFPEDLV

-405 KNGKRDAIS
+405 KNGKRGAIS

>member
-97 PLAVVGYLETVE
+97 PLAVVGYLESVE

-124 NAALIHKDINLLVGY
+124 NAALVHKDINLLVGY
-139 FIMAVA
+139 FIMAAA
-145 IVMILSMLHDRKE
+145 IVMILSMLRDRKE
-158 MPYAGVILAALCI
+158 MPYAGVILVALCI

-211 VCGSADSI
+211 VCGTAGGDSAAD
-219 GVSGLQDMS
+219 
-228 SEVEEEDVN
+228 
-237 SIEQKIMTAVPAE
+237 
-250 EDTTEPDEF
+250 
-259 VRDPEI
+259 
-265 VTAVPEPAEHKRPE
+265 VPEMSPDAEAGIGPEPEENKRQEPE
-279 QAASVEIFDM
+279 ASVESFDM
-289 MAYLQDDFPLILQL
+289 MAYLQDDYPLILQL

-324 RKLGCNEALAAVGG
+324 RELGCNEALAAVGG
-338 MFHEAGRMLSAENY
+338 MFHEAGRMLSPENY
-352 MEGNASLAEQY
+352 MEGNAVLAEQY

-386 EAAIVMLSDCIVS
+386 EAAVVMLSDCIVS

-405 KNGKRDAIS
+405 KNGKRNAIS

-431 LDEAGLTDAQLDT
+431 LDEAGLTDAQLDI
-444 LKAFYIAHAFEI
+444 LKAFYVAHAFEI